1 MFPWY
6 NRFLF
11 WVSNDF
17 KLSSGPGRNTVVVCE
32 PKCCRV
38 WRRRPQGRGH
48 LPTGRGGGLEKVPF
62 VVGGVK
68 HRPESVFPDT
78 NHHWAFSHF
87 LSRILPQL
95 PERFGGE
102 PFSPGDEGCGSVR
115 SPCSAV
121 GCRGPEPRLISQQ
134 DPPVSPV
141 GRACEGRGSW
151 PTWAGKRDT
160 ALLDPLGLMLM
171 GVCPSTHPET
181 FWQSGELKVWELPA
195 QGWSSS
201 GFNLLVVQTVKSC
214 PTLQAHGL

>member
-78 NHHWAFSHF
+78 NHH
-87 LSRILPQL
+87 
-95 PERFGGE
+95 
-102 PFSPGDEGCGSVR
+102 
-115 SPCSAV
+115 
-121 GCRGPEPRLISQQ
+121 
-134 DPPVSPV
+134 
-141 GRACEGRGSW
+141 
-151 PTWAGKRDT
+151 
-160 ALLDPLGLMLM
+160 
-171 GVCPSTHPET
+171 
-181 FWQSGELKVWELPA
+181 
-195 QGWSSS
+195 
-201 GFNLLVVQTVKSC
+201 
-214 PTLQAHGL
+214 